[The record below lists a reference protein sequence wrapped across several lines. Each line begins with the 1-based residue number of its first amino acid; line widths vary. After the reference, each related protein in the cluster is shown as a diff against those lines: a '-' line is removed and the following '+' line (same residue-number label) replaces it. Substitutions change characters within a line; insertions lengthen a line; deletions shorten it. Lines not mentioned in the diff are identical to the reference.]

1 MIRSRS
7 RSRRSADIWPGFVD
21 AISTLL
27 LVLIFLLTIFVSSEF
42 LLSKLLSNK
51 DDALEGLNIQIN
63 QLSELLSLEK
73 KENKNL
79 ASTISRL
86 NEKLNNTGIASDL
99 LTMEFSDLKN
109 KNIELNRL
117 LNTLKDSANKITI
130 DNKNLEIKNNNLENE
145 LKELLIT
152 LRATTVKL
160 KSVEDEVK
168 LSEAAKNQVSVLN
181 MQIVELRDQ
190 LNIIQNLLDINAE
203 DIKKKDIQIIELGK
217 KLNTALAV
225 KVGELNQ
232 YKSEFFGRLRAI
244 LGNREDILIVGD
256 RFIFQSEVLF
266 ESGSAEVGAEGLI
279 QLRNLSRIL
288 LDITKD
294 IPKDIPWVLQIQGH
308 TDQNPINTPIYPS
321 NWELSAARAISVGR
335 VLINTGVD
343 SDKISVAG
351 FAEFQPLELGSDPA
365 SLRKN
370 RRIEIKLT
378 QP

>member
-7 RSRRSADIWPGFVD
+7 RTRSSADIWPGFVD

-63 QLSELLSLEK
+63 QLTELLSLEK

-79 ASTISRL
+79 TTTISRL
-86 NEKLNNTGIASDL
+86 NEKLNNAGLASDL
-99 LTMEFSDLKN
+99 LSMEFSDLKN
-109 KNIELNRL
+109 KNMELNRL
-117 LNTLKDSANKITI
+117 LNSLKDSNTVIKR
-130 DNKNLEIKNNNLENE
+130 DNIKLETQNDKLEAE
-145 LKELLIT
+145 LKELIIT
-152 LRATTVKL
+152 LRAASVKL
-160 KSVEDEVK
+160 QTAEEEIK
-168 LSEAAKNQVSVLN
+168 LSEAAKNQVNLLN
-181 MQIVELRDQ
+181 MQIIELRDQ
-190 LNIIQNLLDINAE
+190 LNIIQNLLDINSE
-203 DIKKKDIQIIELGK
+203 EIKKKDLQIIELGK

-232 YKSEFFGRLRAI
+232 YKSEFFGRLRSI

-266 ESGSAEVGAEGLI
+266 ESGSAEVGTEGLI

-294 IPKDIPWVLQIQGH
+294 IPNDIPWVLQIQGH
-308 TDQNPINTPIYPS
+308 TDQNPINTPLYPS

-335 VLINTGVD
+335 VLINSGVN
-343 SDKISVAG
+343 SNKISVAG
-351 FAEFQPLELGSDPA
+351 FAEFQPLEFGTDSD

-378 QP
+378 KP

>member
-7 RSRRSADIWPGFVD
+7 RTRRSADIWPGFVD

-27 LVLIFLLTIFVSSEF
+27 LVLIFLLTIFISSEF

-79 ASTISRL
+79 ANTISRL
-86 NEKLNNTGIASDL
+86 NEKLNNSSLASDL
-99 LTMEFSDLKN
+99 LSMEFSDLKN
-109 KNIELNRL
+109 KNMELNRL
-117 LNTLKDSANKITI
+117 LNSLK
-130 DNKNLEIKNNNLENE
+130 ENNNVIERDNIKLETQNDKLETE
-145 LKELLIT
+145 LKELIIT
-152 LRATTVKL
+152 LRATSIKL
-160 KSVEDEVK
+160 QNAEEEIK
-168 LSEAAKNQVSVLN
+168 LSEAAKNQVNILN

-190 LNIIQNLLDINAE
+190 LNIIQNLLDINSE
-203 DIKKKDIQIIELGK
+203 EIKKKDLQIIELGK

-266 ESGSAEVGAEGLI
+266 ESGSAEVGAEGLT

-308 TDQNPINTPIYPS
+308 TDQNPINTPLYPS

-335 VLINTGVD
+335 VLINSGVN

-351 FAEFQPLELGSDPA
+351 FAEFQPLELGADSA

>member
-1 MIRSRS
+1 MLRSRS
-7 RSRRSADIWPGFVD
+7 KTRRSTEIWPGFVD

-73 KENKNL
+73 IENKNL
-79 ASTISRL
+79 TSTISRL
-86 NEKLNNTGIASDL
+86 NEKLNNSGVASDL
-99 LTMEFSDLKN
+99 LAMEFSDLKN

-117 LNTLKDSANKITI
+117 LIALKNSTN
-130 DNKNLEIKNNNLENE
+130 EIKEDNINLGNQNLDLENE

-152 LRATTVKL
+152 LRATSVKL
-160 KSVEDEVK
+160 ETAEAEVK

-203 DIKKKDIQIIELGK
+203 EIKNKDIQIVELGK

-232 YKSEFFGRLRAI
+232 YKSEFFGRLREI

-266 ESGSAEVGAEGLI
+266 ESGSAEVGSEGFI
-279 QLRNLSRIL
+279 QLRNMSRIL

-294 IPKDIPWVLQIQGH
+294 IPEDIPWVLQIQGH
-308 TDQNPINTPIYPS
+308 TDQNPISTALYPS

-335 VLINTGVD
+335 VLINSGVD

-351 FAEFQPLELGSDPA
+351 FAEFQPLEIGSDPA

>member
-1 MIRSRS
+1 LIRSRGKT
-7 RSRRSADIWPGFVD
+7 RRSTEIWPGFVD

-79 ASTISRL
+79 TSTISRL
-86 NEKLNNTGIASDL
+86 NEKLNNSGVASDL
-99 LTMEFSDLKN
+99 LAMEFTDLKS

-117 LNTLKDSANKITI
+117 LSVLKDSSNEIKE
-130 DNKNLEIKNNNLENE
+130 DNLNLENKNQDLENE
-145 LKELLIT
+145 LQELLIT
-152 LRATTVKL
+152 LRATNVKL
-160 KSVEDEVK
+160 ENAEVEVR
-168 LSEAAKNQVSVLN
+168 LSEAAKNQVSILN
-181 MQIVELRDQ
+181 MQILELRDQ
-190 LNIIQNLLDINAE
+190 LNIIQNLLNINAE

-232 YKSEFFGRLRAI
+232 YKSEFFGRLREI

-266 ESGSAEVGAEGLI
+266 ESGSAEVGSEGFI
-279 QLRNLSRIL
+279 QLSNMSRIL

-308 TDQNPINTPIYPS
+308 TDQNPISTLLYPS

-335 VLINTGVD
+335 VLINSGVD
-343 SDKISVAG
+343 SEKISVAG
-351 FAEFQPLELGSDPA
+351 FAEFQPLEIGSDPA

>member
-7 RSRRSADIWPGFVD
+7 RTRRSADIWPGFVD

-63 QLSELLSLEK
+63 QLTELLSLEK

-79 ASTISRL
+79 TTTISRL
-86 NEKLNNTGIASDL
+86 NEKLNNAGLASDL
-99 LTMEFSDLKN
+99 LSMEFSDLKN
-109 KNIELNRL
+109 KNMELNRL
-117 LNTLKDSANKITI
+117 LNSLKDSNSVIKK
-130 DNKNLEIKNNNLENE
+130 DNIKLETQNDKLEAE
-145 LKELLIT
+145 LKELIIT
-152 LRATTVKL
+152 LRATSVKL
-160 KSVEDEVK
+160 QTAEEEIK
-168 LSEAAKNQVSVLN
+168 LSEAAKNQVNLLN

-190 LNIIQNLLDINAE
+190 LNIIQNLLDINSE
-203 DIKKKDIQIIELGK
+203 EIKKKDLQIIELGK

-232 YKSEFFGRLRAI
+232 YKSEFFGRLRSI
-244 LGNREDILIVGD
+244 LGNRDDILIVGD

-266 ESGSAEVGAEGLI
+266 ESGSAEVGTEGLI

-294 IPKDIPWVLQIQGH
+294 IPNDIPWVLQIQGH
-308 TDQNPINTPIYPS
+308 TDQNPINTPLYPS

-335 VLINTGVD
+335 VLINSGVN
-343 SDKISVAG
+343 SSKISVAG
-351 FAEFQPLELGSDPA
+351 FAEFQPLEFGTDSD

>member
-7 RSRRSADIWPGFVD
+7 RSRRSTDIWPGFVD